1 MRSKLHIVLLV
12 MLAAACTKDPG
23 FSGVDPQSGR
33 PTVSVALNLAVAP
46 NEAGTPGTKVD
57 YEPESPGYDA
67 SAAIKTVTVL
77 QFEKDEAGDGYT
89 RIGNQV
95 CYDYDAVLAGTEN
108 IPLVTSARENIIFV
122 IANATDPGLET
133 IQLPGHGSLSDFLE
147 LQNGNLLSS
156 LDSPDGSGIWYT
168 PAGGTDRYLRMSA
181 AIKVD
186 GVTLGTTIGTSGSPL
201 ALKRNCAK
209 VVVHVKNTSA
219 SDPVTVEAV
228 QLRDINKQYHYVTNI
243 PAGLPVAFS
252 DPYSPMNPRRFNE
265 AEQAFPA
272 ENNPG
277 GAGAGSA
284 VTYTFYVP
292 ANLRG
297 TIANASQA
305 DKNRHAPQGA
315 THFCVYATYGAPAK
329 HVTYTYFLGADLTSD
344 FNLEANKKYEY
355 TVDLNGKG
363 NPLVDGR
370 IEDVDE
376 VRFGVDANCYMLKPP
391 VRDGA
396 STTFSF
402 PVRRAAVFWNV
413 PGTNM
418 GVYGAAT
425 TEYYEL
431 LESTDWEA
439 FFVWNEV
446 TDGAGAPVPDSAL
459 LVDSHDDGEG
469 NYVAAGR
476 GFNPGDAGANPFIR
490 IKVTNGMKGNA
501 LVAIRK
507 TSDPTMGDILW
518 SWHLWV
524 TDYDPYIEM
533 TPVAGNYI
541 YAVPN
546 GDIHRYA
553 GTTWNTAE
561 YGNAFIMDRNLGAR
575 IVIGQGHEALDRI
588 GLYYQGG
595 RKDPFQNTGT
605 VTVIGAD
612 NTGQPPEGAGV
623 KHNIPYSV
631 HFPYI
636 FISGSYWTSYETGG
650 NILGASGAAWNDPKI
665 ELHGIDNCE
674 SGKSIYD
681 PCPYGWQVPAS
692 GVWSDLRS
700 VTTEWAAAPA
710 AVGLYYY
717 PEGFDP
723 LATKGRIF
731 FPANGCRY
739 TGPIRDFNTAG
750 GYWSVMASSA
760 LYFSATMVSPVN
772 SYWYAD
778 RRAAGQAVRC
788 IRLNYTRPY

>member
-1 MRSKLHIVLLV
+1 
-12 MLAAACTKDPG
+12 MLAAACTKDPVVFG
-23 FSGVDPQSGR
+23 TDPDTGR
-33 PTVSVALNLAVAP
+33 PTVPVALSLAVAP
-46 NEAGTPGTKVD
+46 EEPATKGAFD
-57 YEPESPGYDA
+57 PDEPGYDA
-67 SAAIKTVTVL
+67 STAIKTVTVL
-77 QFEKDEAGDGYT
+77 QFEKDEEGDGYT

-133 IQLPGHGSLSDFLE
+133 IQLPGHGTLSDFLE
-147 LQNGNLLSS
+147 RQNGNLLSS
-156 LDSPDGSGIWYT
+156 LGSLDGTGILYAPDGD
-168 PAGGTDRYLRMSA
+168 PDKYLRMSA
-181 AIKVD
+181 AVKVD

-219 SDPVTVEAV
+219 SSPDPVTVEAV
-228 QLRDINKQYHYVTNI
+228 QLRDINRQYHYVTNI

-252 DPYSPMNPRRFNE
+252 DPYSPMNPRRFDNGE
-265 AEQAFPA
+265 EVFPA
-272 ENNPG
+272 ACNASG
-277 GAGAGSA
+277 DTQ
-284 VTYTFYVP
+284 TYTYYVP
-292 ANLRG
+292 ANLCG
-297 TIANASQA
+297 TVANASQA

-315 THFCVYATYGAPAK
+315 THFSVYATYGTPAK
-329 HVTYTYFLGADLTSD
+329 HITYTYFLGANLTSD

-355 TVDLNGKG
+355 TIDLNGKG

-376 VRFGVDANCYMLKPP
+376 VRFGADANCYMLKPP

-396 STTFSF
+396 STTFSI

-439 FFVWNEV
+439 FFVWNAV
-446 TDGAGAPVPDSAL
+446 QDGNGMPVPDSAL

-469 NYVAAGR
+469 HYVAAGR

-518 SWHLWV
+518 SWHLWI

-546 GDIHRYA
+546 GEIHRYEDPA
-553 GTTWNTAE
+553 GTTRWGAGGV
-561 YGNAFIMDRNLGAR
+561 YANAFMMDRNLGASAT
-575 IVIGQGHEALDRI
+575 ISESFESTAV
-588 GLYYQGG
+588 GLYYQWG
-595 RKDPFQNTGT
+595 RKDPLPTDGAVPRTIADATGEPGEGT
-605 VTVIGAD
+605 VK
-612 NTGQPPEGAGV
+612 Q
-623 KHNIPYSV
+623 NIRYSV
-631 HFPYI
+631 HHPDV
-636 FISGSYWTSYETGG
+636 FISSGPTYNQGSWTRYETEGS
-650 NILGASGAAWNDPKI
+650 ILGAEGATWNDPRI
-665 ELHGIDNCE
+665 NLHGVDNCE
-674 SGKSIYD
+674 ASKSVYD
-681 PCPYGWQVPAS
+681 PCPYGWQVPEYGTWAGLTS
-692 GVWSDLRS
+692 S
-700 VTTEWAAAPA
+700 TTEW
-710 AVGLYYY
+710 VQEKRGRYYY
-717 PEGFDP
+717 PEGYDVQAP
-723 LATKGRIF
+723 KGRIF
-731 FPANGCRY
+731 YP
-739 TGPIRDFNTAG
+739 AG
-750 GYWSVMASSA
+750 GFRGYTSSGGVESRGGSGDYWTSTSFNWPNSRC
-760 LYFSATMVSPVN
+760 FSFNSGAIVIYN
-772 SYWYAD
+772 SYAAY
-778 RRAAGQAVRC
+778 RAYGMSVRC